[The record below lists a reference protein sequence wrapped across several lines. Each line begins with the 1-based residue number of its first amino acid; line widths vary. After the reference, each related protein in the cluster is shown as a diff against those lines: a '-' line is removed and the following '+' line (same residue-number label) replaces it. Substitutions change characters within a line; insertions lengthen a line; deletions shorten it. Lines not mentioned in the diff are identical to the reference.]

1 MKYLLC
7 LLAIFPHAT
16 PATAQAPQSSAMW
29 RVATASLAVP
39 PASQAGPTGAFWNPA
54 TVGWGPGGTFRA
66 GVQVL
71 HTPDA
76 VGLTGI
82 LGGLGYSI
90 VGAVIAR

>member
-1 MKYLLC
+1 MFC
-7 LLAIFPHAT
+7 LAAILPLATSA
-16 PATAQAPQSSAMW
+16 AARAPQSADLW
-29 RVATASLAVP
+29 RVRVGVGVGVATAGRAPSALG
-39 PASQAGPTGAFWNPA
+39 AGA
-54 TVGWGPGGTFRA
+54 
-66 GVQVL
+66 QVL

>member
-1 MKYLLC
+1 MGVGVGVG
-7 LLAIFPHAT
+7 
-16 PATAQAPQSSAMW
+16 
-29 RVATASLAVP
+29 VATAGRAPSAL
-39 PASQAGPTGAFWNPA
+39 
-54 TVGWGPGGTFRA
+54 RA
-66 GVQVL
+66 GAQVL